1 MRLAYIAVARIPSK
15 SANSLQIMKMCEAFA
30 KTDFDVE
37 LIVPPYW
44 VGEADIRKKDPFRY
58 YDVERIFKIVKLPMT
73 DVFLLKPASGSI
85 WWLNTLKRVRFVLF
99 TILSLT
105 YLMTRPFNF
114 VFTRDPMV
122 AFFASFFKQTV
133 YECHT
138 YSPSRM
144 IRIFER
150 LSLSRCKFTVA
161 ISQTLKRHLVERGF
175 DEMRTYV
182 LHDAVSPQILFAEFP
197 MVGAKKELGIDI
209 DQKIVVYT
217 GHLYQRN
224 GVYTLAEAAAFLKE
238 KVFLVGGR
246 QEDIEAFKHYI
257 SEKNINNILVVGHR
271 TPRDVMIFQRAADV
285 LVLPLSATM
294 KRNIFASPLKLFEYM
309 ASRKPIVASRLPGI
323 TEILNERNAI
333 LVEAD
338 TPRKLAEGINKAL
351 TNKQLSK
358 RIADQAYQNVRLN
371 TWENRA
377 AKICA
382 LLNSR
387 RINASSARH
396 KPSYSRGL
404 DRKTV

>member
-1 MRLAYIAVARIPSK
+1 
-15 SANSLQIMKMCEAFA
+15 
-30 KTDFDVE
+30 
-37 LIVPPYW
+37 
-44 VGEADIRKKDPFRY
+44 
-58 YDVERIFKIVKLPMT
+58 
-73 DVFLLKPASGSI
+73 
-85 WWLNTLKRVRFVLF
+85 
-99 TILSLT
+99 
-105 YLMTRPFNF
+105 
-114 VFTRDPMV
+114 MV

-150 LSLSRCKFTVA
+150 LSSSRCKFTVA
-161 ISQTLKRHLVERGF
+161 ISQTLKLHLVERGF
-175 DEMRTYV
+175 DEIRIYV

-197 MVGAKKELGIDI
+197 MVKAKKELCIDI

-238 KVFLVGGR
+238 KVYLIGGR
-246 QEDIEAFKHYI
+246 QEDIEALKHYI
-257 SEKNINNILVVGHR
+257 SEKNINNILLVGHR
-271 TPRDVMIFQRAADV
+271 TPRDVLIFQRAADI
-285 LVLPLSATM
+285 LVLPLSATR

-309 ASRKPIVASRLPGI
+309 ASRKPIVASKLPSI
-323 TEILNERNAI
+323 TEILNEENAI

-351 TNKQLSK
+351 TNEGLSK
-358 RIADQAYQNVRLN
+358 KIADQAYQDVRLN

-382 LLNSR
+382 VLNSR
-387 RINASSARH
+387 RINAYSARH
-396 KPSYSRGL
+396 KPSYSHGL